1 MKEANLRFWI
11 FHNDD
16 YVKLTVCPGKPVA
29 FVKGGRHD
37 EGWSYTRI
45 EYRNEGDNV
54 LHRTV
59 ESDGVDC
66 DGRLSTFE
74 ESWCPKEE
82 LAAWQSPYEGAP
94 MLPNWQYGRSRQRDY
109 RAEAYGY

>member
-1 MKEANLRFWI
+1 MEGTNLRFWI
-11 FHNDD
+11 YYKDG
-16 YVKLTVCPGKPVA
+16 YVKLTVRPGASLA
-29 FVKGGRHD
+29 FVTGGLHD
-37 EGWSYTRI
+37 EGWNYTRT
-45 EYRNEGDNV
+45 EYRNEGTNV
-54 LHRTV
+54 LRRFI
-59 ESDGVDC
+59 EN

-82 LAAWQSPYEGAP
+82 LAAWQSGNEGAP